1 MSVDVIVVGAGLG
14 GLSSAIALA
23 AEGYDVELVEAGHG
37 PGGKAGEA
45 TVDGVAFDTGPS
57 LLTMPDVLEQVFAR
71 AGRHASD
78 YVTLRPLSPAFHY
91 RFADGLELEIAHTLE
106 ETRANVLR
114 VLGPAAMEE
123 LDAFLAYAKRIWDAS
138 APSFVY
144 GEAPTAARLA
154 RMDWRTLWG
163 LTQIDAHRSMWRGI
177 TRHVRNP
184 HLQTLLAR
192 YATYNGSDVRQA
204 PATLN
209 CIAYVELALGGFG
222 IEGGVFA
229 MVRALE
235 ALARDLGVRF
245 HYGTRVE
252 GLAMD
257 GRRVIGVETAQGTRR
272 ARSVVANADAAQ
284 VARTW
289 LSDTSVAAPRVRLA
303 ASMSGWNGVIR
314 ARRREDRAAHEVL
327 FDTPYLQ
334 EFADIFD
341 AQRAPSTPTIYLC
354 AQEKAHGRTG
364 WAEHEPLFVMVNAP
378 SIEHV
383 ADPDGLTAG
392 VATRVLERL
401 RALGRIDADDAL
413 VWERH
418 PVQLAA
424 SFPGS
429 HGGIY
434 GSASNSRFAAFL
446 RPANA
451 SKHVDGLYYASGS
464 AHPGGGMP
472 LCMLSGLR
480 AADALARRQ
489 TREAA

>member
-1 MSVDVIVVGAGLG
+1 MSAEVIVVGAGLG

-23 AEGYDVELVEAGHG
+23 SAGRRVELVEAAAG

-45 TVDGVAFDTGPS
+45 RVDGVAFDTGPS
-57 LLTMPDVLEQVFAR
+57 LLTMPDVLDEVFAR
-71 AGRHASD
+71 AGRRATD
-78 YVTLRPLSPAFHY
+78 YVSLRPLSPAFHY
-91 RFADGLELEIAHTLE
+91 RFADGTELPIAHTLP
-106 ETRANVLR
+106 ETRANVAR
-114 VLGPAAMEE
+114 VLGEDAATE

-154 RMDWRTLWG
+154 QMDWRTLWG
-163 LTQIDAHRSMWRGI
+163 LTQIDAHRSMWSGI
-177 TRHVRNP
+177 VRHVANP
-184 HLQTLLAR
+184 HLQTLFAR

-229 MVRALE
+229 MIRALE
-235 ALARDLGVRF
+235 TLARELGVVFR
-245 HYGTRVE
+245 YNTRVA
-252 GLAMD
+252 GLALD
-257 GRRVIGVETAQGTRR
+257 GRRVIGVETAQGTMR
-272 ARSVVANADAAQ
+272 APAVVANADAAQ
-284 VARTW
+284 VSRAW
-289 LSDTSVAAPRVRLA
+289 LSSAKVRAPRVRLA

-314 ARRREDRAAHEVL
+314 ARRRSDRPAHEVV
-327 FDTPYLQ
+327 FDAPYLN

-341 AQRAPSTPTIYLC
+341 AQRAPQTPTIYLC
-354 AQEKAHGRTG
+354 AQEKAHGRAG
-364 WAEHEPLFVMVNAP
+364 WTDHEPLFVMVNAP
-378 SIEHV
+378 SIE
-383 ADPDGLTAG
+383 GLASPSELTSG
-392 VATRVLERL
+392 VSQRVLARL

-418 PVQLAA
+418 PYELADA
-424 SFPGS
+424 FPGS

-451 SKHVDGLYYASGS
+451 SKQIDGLFYASGS

-480 AADALARRQ
+480 AADAVQRR